1 MKTRSC
7 LTIGLLAVLLLVGCA
22 PAPSP
27 ALAQPVAPVTEP
39 PVESSP
45 LPTETLPP
53 MAATEVPA
61 TQMPTETPQVIATS
75 RGPHLEA
82 TDPSTYTRASGG
94 LQLVEFFAFW

>member
-7 LTIGLLAVLLLVGCA
+7 LTTGLLTVSLLVGCA
-22 PAPSP
+22 PALSP
-27 ALAQPVAPVTEP
+27 APAQPVPPVTEP
-39 PVESSP
+39 PVEASP
-45 LPTETLPP
+45 IPSVTLPP
-53 MAATEVPA
+53 VAVTEVPA